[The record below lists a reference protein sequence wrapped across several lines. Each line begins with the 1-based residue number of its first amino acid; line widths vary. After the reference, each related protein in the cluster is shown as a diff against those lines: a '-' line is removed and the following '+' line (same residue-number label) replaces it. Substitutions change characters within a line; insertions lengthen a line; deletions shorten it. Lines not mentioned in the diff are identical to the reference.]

1 MQVPRSDSPG
11 PLPGSPGPLP
21 DPTLAGTV
29 IVGMSGGVDSAVAA
43 LLLRDAGYAV
53 QGLFMSNWED
63 DDDAYCTTAAD
74 FQDARRVCET
84 LGIVLHR
91 ASFAQQYRNRV
102 FDLFLREYSA
112 GRTPN
117 PDVLCN
123 REIKFGVCLDYM
135 HRLGASWIATGHYAR
150 LRQTPAGPQ
159 LLKAADA
166 AKDQSYFLHGVTAA
180 ALRQTLFPIGELRK
194 AEVRRLAHA
203 AGLPVYD
210 KPDSTGICFIGER
223 PFREFLSRYLRT
235 EPGPIENE
243 RGMILGEHRGLA
255 LYTLG
260 QRSGLCIGGRAGSAA
275 APWYVADKDTRRNAL
290 IVVQDQDHPLLL
302 SDAFDVEQMHW
313 LTSEADPGTP
323 ADGAP
328 DIDADG
334 ALECAVKT
342 RYRQNDLECI
352 VRLHGGVSSVSG
364 APGVS
369 AVPGVS
375 AAPLW
380 RVNLSEPARAVTP
393 GQYAVF
399 YRGARCLGGGVI
411 ARRFNS
417 RTAHG
422 ARGITYNSHFSVEG
436 S

>member
-1 MQVPRSDSPG
+1 MQPPRSES
-11 PLPGSPGPLP
+11 LAALP
-21 DPTLAGTV
+21 DPKRAGTV

-43 LLLRDAGYAV
+43 LLLQREGYAV
-53 QGLFMSNWED
+53 EGLFMSNWED
-63 DDDAYCTTAAD
+63 DGDAYCTTADD

-84 LGIVLHR
+84 LDIVLHR
-91 ASFAQQYRNRV
+91 VSFAAQYRERV
-102 FDLFLREYSA
+102 FQLFLREYAA

-150 LRQTPAGPQ
+150 LQHTPSGTQ
-159 LLKAADA
+159 LLKAADT
-166 AKDQSYFLHGVTAA
+166 AKDQSYFLHGVAAA
-180 ALRQTLFPIGELRK
+180 ALAKTLFPIGELRK

-223 PFREFLSRYLRT
+223 PFQEFLSRYLRT
-235 EPGPIENE
+235 EPGPIENDA
-243 RGMILGEHRGLA
+243 GLVVGEHRGLA

-260 QRSGLCIGGRAGSAA
+260 QRSGLGVGGRAGSAA
-275 APWYVADKDTRRNAL
+275 APWYVADKDTERNAL

-302 SDAFDVEQMHW
+302 SDAFDVQQMHW
-313 LTSEADPGTP
+313 LNSG
-323 ADGAP
+323 
-328 DIDADG
+328 DAAG
-334 ALECAVKT
+334 IAQLIECSVKT
-342 RYRQNDLECI
+342 RYRQSDLRCT
-352 VRLHGGVSSVSG
+352 LGL
-364 APGVS
+364 
-369 AVPGVS
+369 S
-375 AAPLW
+375 AAQDVGAAQDVAAVQDVGADPDW
-380 RVNLSEPARAVTP
+380 RVTLSEPARAVTP

-399 YRGARCLGGGVI
+399 YSGARCLGGGVI

-417 RTAHG
+417 RLGAV